1 MDLTGR
7 RLHPPNNDDCTHNM
21 LQRQQLHIKKTQN
34 VQHPHVV
41 PHSTHASLSAMHLDA
56 PLAFLFNSLS
66 RRVYVKSLIHTG
78 DCLSMH
84 NRRARSVPSTQGNAM
99 THTNNIST
107 NTVWHESY
115 VTRTQ
120 REAALQQKG
129 CVLWF
134 TGLSGSGKSTVA
146 CALDQ
151 LLNKAGQLSYIL
163 DGDNIRHGLNGDLGF
178 SAEERT
184 ENIRRIS
191 EVAALFA
198 DAGMITLTA
207 FISPFRADR
216 EKARMIIERHREN
229 TTTPTFLEVFIDT
242 PLDICEQ
249 RDPKSLYK
257 RARSGEIADFTGISS
272 PYEPPEKPDIHI
284 HTATRTPHEAAT
296 QILTHLKS
304 IGILP

>member
-1 MDLTGR
+1 
-7 RLHPPNNDDCTHNM
+7 
-21 LQRQQLHIKKTQN
+21 
-34 VQHPHVV
+34 
-41 PHSTHASLSAMHLDA
+41 
-56 PLAFLFNSLS
+56 
-66 RRVYVKSLIHTG
+66 
-78 DCLSMH
+78 
-84 NRRARSVPSTQGNAM
+84 M

-284 HTATRTPHEAAT
+284 HTARRTPHEAAT